1 MIFLNKKYKENQ
13 IRGNA
18 MIGETQ
24 GNEKIKKEQPGKFL
38 LKLNELTEIQA
49 PYLDEDNVEK
59 LFAAYQAAKLKKPNL
74 PPFTSLELPEPK
86 RDDVIGVLE

>member
-1 MIFLNKKYKENQ
+1 
-13 IRGNA
+13 

-59 LFAAYQAAKLKKPNL
+59 LFAAYQAAKLKNPNL